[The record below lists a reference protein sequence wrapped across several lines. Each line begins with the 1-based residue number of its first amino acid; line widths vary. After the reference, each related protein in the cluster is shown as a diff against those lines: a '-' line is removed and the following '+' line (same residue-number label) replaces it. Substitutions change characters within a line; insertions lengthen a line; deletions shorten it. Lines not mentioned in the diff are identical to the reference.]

1 MFHLKIVNISQNNQQ
16 KDTEWMW
23 YIINVKVW
31 TPYHCRIYQGYVRL
45 IPRKYSAYKPYK
57 INYIRAFS
65 MPNLGDDKNARKYLK
80 PCRHPECLKLTEN
93 RFCVNHF
100 KPCKKVK

>member
-1 MFHLKIVNISQNNQQ
+1 
-16 KDTEWMW
+16 
-23 YIINVKVW
+23 
-31 TPYHCRIYQGYVRL
+31 
-45 IPRKYSAYKPYK
+45 
-57 INYIRAFS
+57 

-100 KPCKKVK
+100 KPCKKVKQKQKKFKVNIKDEQSESVRLFLYE

>member
-1 MFHLKIVNISQNNQQ
+1 
-16 KDTEWMW
+16 
-23 YIINVKVW
+23 
-31 TPYHCRIYQGYVRL
+31 
-45 IPRKYSAYKPYK
+45 
-57 INYIRAFS
+57 